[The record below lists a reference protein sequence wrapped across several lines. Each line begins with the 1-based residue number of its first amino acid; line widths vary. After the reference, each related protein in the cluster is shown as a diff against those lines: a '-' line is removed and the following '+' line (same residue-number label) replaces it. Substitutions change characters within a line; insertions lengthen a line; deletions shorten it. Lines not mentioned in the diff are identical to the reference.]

1 VEREKADIL
10 SQHAYSFSVMDQPDN
25 GYGEVVLRTKPYL
38 LEDKES
44 CLIRDDEV
52 IMTEDLQLRRAL
64 VLQREHDIVKILVP
78 TTCHIP
84 KISQRG
90 SILRKISVA
99 PSEGFPIYGKH
110 YLLLFS
116 LKGN

>member
-1 VEREKADIL
+1 
-10 SQHAYSFSVMDQPDN
+10 MDQLDN
-25 GYGEVVLRTKPYL
+25 GYGDVVLRTKPYL

-44 CLIRDDEV
+44 YLIRDDAD
-52 IMTEDLQLRRAL
+52 ILTEDLQLRRAL
-64 VLQREHDIVKILVP
+64 VLQLGRDLVRILVP
-78 TTCHIP
+78 ATCPIP

-90 SILRKISVA
+90 SNLRKISIT
-99 PSEGFPIYGKH
+99 PSEGLPIYGKH